1 MAASEEKSYQMGI
14 LYGQVY
20 RIVRDA
26 LNKDAKRKDRDC
38 YGIDSFTTD
47 NVFYHPDTGLAL
59 LMRKAFA
66 SRALTPQDEDRIGYY
81 MDGIDPTWHEDG
93 YDKDQFACGVG
104 VGIRKAHTVS
114 AAEAARS
121 LCVTPGRVTQ
131 MIAEGKLKAIK
142 VRGSVYVTPGSLET
156 CKRNMSKGEEE

>member
-1 MAASEEKSYQMGI
+1 MTVSEEKSYQMGI
-14 LYGQVY
+14 LYGQIY

-26 LNKDAKRKDRDC
+26 INKDAEREGRDC
-38 YGIDSFTTD
+38 YGLDGFTID

-81 MDGIDPTWHEDG
+81 MDGIDLGWYDDG
-93 YDKDQFACGVG
+93 YDKDQFVCGVG

-114 AAEAARS
+114 AADAARS
-121 LCVTPGRVTQ
+121 LGVTPGRITQ

-142 VRGSVYVTPGSLET
+142 VHGSVYVTPGSLES
-156 CKRNMSKGEEE
+156 CKRKISNE